1 MPSLNIVGA
10 GNLGKTLG
18 RLWQQSGF
26 FQVTSVCNR
35 SLANAEQACQ
45 FIGAGEPTAD
55 LLAMAEADCWLIATP
70 DREIASVAHALAER
84 LDITGAGEQATI
96 VFHCSGALSSES
108 LAACKP
114 SALASAHPVHSFA
127 NPAQSVATLAGSSVA
142 IEGSDSAVDLLRRA
156 FAAIGCKPLA
166 LAMENKSLYHAGSV
180 FACNYLT
187 VLMDLSLRTFA
198 AAGIERQQ
206 ALELLR
212 PIVLQ
217 TAENNMQLGPEN
229 ALTGPIARGD
239 SGTVQT
245 QLQALQQS
253 DTQLAQHYRHL
264 GRACV
269 ELAQRGGLPEA
280 EAARI
285 LDILLD
291 EQEEPSR

>member
-26 FQVTSVCNR
+26 FSVTSVCNR
-35 SLANAEQACQ
+35 SVTSAEQASR
-45 FIGAGEPTAD
+45 FIGAGKPAANIQ
-55 LLAMAEADCWLIATP
+55 AMAEADCWLVATP
-70 DREIASVAHALAER
+70 DREIATVAAALAQR
-84 LDITGAGEQATI
+84 LDIGGESERQTV

-114 SALASAHPVHSFA
+114 SAVASAHPVHSFA
-127 NPAQSVATLAGSSVA
+127 DPAQSVATLAGSSVA
-142 IEGSDSAVDLLRRA
+142 IEGSDNAVDLLHRA
-156 FAAIGCKPLA
+156 FAAIGCEPLA
-166 LAMENKSLYHAGSV
+166 LAAENKSLYHAGSV

-187 VLMDLSLRTFA
+187 VLMDLSLRSFA

-206 ALELLR
+206 ALQLLR

-217 TAENNMQLGPEN
+217 TAENNMQRGPEKS
-229 ALTGPIARGD
+229 LTGPIARGD
-239 SGTVQT
+239 ADTVRT
-245 QLQALQQS
+245 QLHALRQS
-253 DTQLAQHYRHL
+253 DTQLAEHYRQL
-264 GRACV
+264 GHACV

-280 EAARI
+280 QAARI

-291 EQEEPSR
+291 KQEEPSR